1 MVNEEK
7 RAEALDFLNR
17 WAHDGGAKAV
27 SFLEGKVSAV
37 VLYPGGV
44 RHLIT
49 AEPCPCGQIG
59 CEGWKV
65 KHEGAFRT
73 KPEVVETEPARR

>member
-7 RAEALDFLNR
+7 RAEALAFLNR
-17 WAHDGGAKAV
+17 WSHDSGANAV
-27 SFLEGKVSAV
+27 SFLEGKISAV
-37 VLYPGGV
+37 IRFPSGV
-44 RHLIT
+44 RQLIS
-49 AEPCPCGQIG
+49 AEVCGCGQPG